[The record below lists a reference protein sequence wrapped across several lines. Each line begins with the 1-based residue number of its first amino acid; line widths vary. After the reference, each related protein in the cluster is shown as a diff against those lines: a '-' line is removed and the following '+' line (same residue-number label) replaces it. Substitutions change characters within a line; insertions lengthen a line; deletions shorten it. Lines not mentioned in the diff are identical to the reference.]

1 MSEPTETRPEPGRRE
16 RARPPLTRRLL
27 RYLWPYR
34 ATFSFAIAQVALMA
48 ACDLLKPWPLKIV
61 VDNVLGDQPL
71 PFGVTTELDKSG
83 LLIVCALALVV
94 VHAAVAGLSYWNNK
108 TTITI
113 GQRMV
118 NDLRSELYQ
127 HLQRLS
133 LSFHANRGVGDL
145 LYRLTADTYAVQTL
159 TMNGVFPI
167 VSATM
172 FLGGMMI
179 ILVRL
184 DWMLTLVALGV
195 CPVLYVAIQ
204 RMTGRITDVSVSAR
218 ELESDVYTS
227 VQHGL
232 SAIRVVQAFTQED
245 AEHRRFLAQSTASLV
260 ASRKLYLVQ
269 TAYAGVV
276 NTLIAAGTAV
286 VLWLGAW
293 RVLSGSMTVG
303 DVLIFLG
310 YVAALYA
317 PVAAVS
323 QTYGSIQSAK
333 AGIWR
338 VLEILDAPEVVK
350 SGPVVLERD
359 RLRGEIRFEGVDF
372 SYDGKRPI
380 LSEVS
385 LVAPAGTSVALVG
398 PTGAGKS
405 TMISLL
411 PRFYDPSAGRI
422 TLDGVD
428 LRDFQLE
435 SLRRNIA
442 MVLQPPIVFA
452 ATVRE
457 NIAYGR
463 PGASL
468 ADIEKAAEAAQLT
481 PFLSRLPEGL
491 ETRIGEGGAT
501 VSEGERQRLTIARA
515 LLRDAPILILD
526 EPTASVDAET
536 ESLLVAGLK
545 TLMKGRTIFIIAH
558 RLSTVRDADQ
568 IVVIREGRAVER
580 GSYQEL
586 VAQQGFF
593 AKLVR
598 LQTGEPGSGLLA
610 IGT

>member
-1 MSEPTETRPEPGRRE
+1 VSEPSPTQT
-16 RARPPLTRRLL
+16 ARPPLGGKLF

-34 ATFSFAIAQVALMA
+34 RTFAFALAQVALMS

-61 VDNVLGDQPL
+61 VDNVLGEQPL
-71 PFGVTTELDKSG
+71 PFGLTTELGKPA
-83 LLIVCALALVV
+83 LLIVCALALVAF
-94 VHAAVAGLSYWNNK
+94 HAALGVLSYWNNK

-118 NDLRSELYQ
+118 NDLRSDLYQ

-133 LSFHANRGVGDL
+133 LAFHANRQVGDL
-145 LYRLTADTYAVQTL
+145 MYRLTADTYAVQTL
-159 TMNGVFPI
+159 TMNDVFPI

-172 FLGGMMI
+172 FLGGMTI
-179 ILVRL
+179 VLVRL
-184 DWMLTLVALGV
+184 DWVLTLVALGI

-204 RMTGRITDVSVSAR
+204 RMTGRITDVSMSAR

-232 SAIRVVQAFTQED
+232 SAIRVVQAFTQEE
-245 AEHRRFLAQSTASLV
+245 AEHRRFLAQSTASLT

-276 NTLIAAGTAV
+276 NTLIAGGTAV

-293 RVLSGSMTVG
+293 RVMSGAMTVG
-303 DVLIFLG
+303 DILIFLG

-317 PVAAVS
+317 PVAALS

-333 AGIWR
+333 AGFWR
-338 VLEILDAPEVVK
+338 VLEILEAPEVVK
-350 SGPVVLERD
+350 SGPVVLERE
-359 RLRGEIRFEGVDF
+359 RVRGEIRFENVDF

-380 LSEVS
+380 LSDVS
-385 LVAPAGTSVALVG
+385 LFAPAGTSVAFVG
-398 PTGAGKS
+398 PTGAGKT

-411 PRFYDPSAGRI
+411 PRFYDPAAGRLL
-422 TLDGVD
+422 LDGVD
-428 LRDFQLE
+428 LRELQVE

-442 MVLQPPIVFA
+442 MVLQPPLVFA

-468 ADIEKAAEAAQLT
+468 AEIESAAESAQLT
-481 PFLSRLPEGL
+481 PFLSRLPDGL

-536 ESLLVAGLK
+536 EALIVAGLK
-545 TLMKGRTIFIIAH
+545 KLMKGRTIFIIAH

-568 IVVIREGRAVER
+568 IVVVREGRVVEQ
-580 GSYQEL
+580 GNYQSL

-598 LQTGEPGSGLLA
+598 LQAGDKGGELLA
-610 IGT
+610 IGQVS

>member
-1 MSEPTETRPEPGRRE
+1 VSEANATAPS
-16 RARPPLTRRLL
+16 RPPVGRKLA

-34 ATFSFAIAQVALMA
+34 GRFGFAIAQVALMS

-61 VDNVLGDQPL
+61 VDNVLGDLPL
-71 PFGVTTELDKSG
+71 PFGLVTELGKPE
-83 LLIVCALALVV
+83 LLALCAASLVV
-94 VHAAVAGLSYWNNK
+94 FHAGLGVLSYWNNR

-113 GQRMV
+113 GQQMV
-118 NDLRSELYQ
+118 NDLRSDLYQ

-133 LSFHANRGVGDL
+133 LAFHANRQVGDL
-145 LYRLTADTYAVQTL
+145 MYRLTADTYAVQTL

-179 ILVRL
+179 VLVRL
-184 DWMLTLVALGV
+184 DWMLTLVALAV
-195 CPVLYVAIQ
+195 CPVLFLAIN

-232 SAIRVVQAFTQED
+232 SAIRVVQAFTQEE
-245 AEHRRFLAQSTASLV
+245 AEHRRFIAQSTASLV
-260 ASRKLYLVQ
+260 ASRRLYLVQ

-276 NTLIAAGTAV
+276 NTLIAAGTAL

-293 RVLSGSMTVG
+293 RVMSGAMTVG

-333 AGIWR
+333 AGFWR
-338 VLEILDAPEVVK
+338 VLEILEAPEIVE

-359 RLRGEIRFEGVDF
+359 KLRGEIRFENVTF
-372 SYDGKRPI
+372 SYDGQRTV
-380 LSEVS
+380 LADVS

-405 TMISLL
+405 TLISLL
-411 PRFYDPSAGRI
+411 PRFYDPGAGRLL
-422 TLDGVD
+422 LDGTD
-428 LRDFQLE
+428 LREFQLE

-442 MVLQPPIVFA
+442 MVLQPPLVFA

-463 PGASL
+463 PGATL
-468 ADIEKAAEAAQLT
+468 AEIESAAESAQLG
-481 PFLSRLPEGL
+481 PFLSRLPAGL

-536 ESLLVAGLK
+536 EALLVAGLK
-545 TLMKGRTIFIIAH
+545 KLMKGRTIFIIAH

-568 IVVIREGRAVER
+568 IVVVREGRVVEQ
-580 GSYQEL
+580 GSYEAL

-598 LQTGEPGSGLLA
+598 LQTGDKSGGLLA
-610 IGT
+610 IGQ